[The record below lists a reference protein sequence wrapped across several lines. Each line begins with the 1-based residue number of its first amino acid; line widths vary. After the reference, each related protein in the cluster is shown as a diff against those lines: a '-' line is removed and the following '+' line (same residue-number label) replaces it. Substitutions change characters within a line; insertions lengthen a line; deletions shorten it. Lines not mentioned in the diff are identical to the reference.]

1 MLTSEIPY
9 PSDAEAIAAIIEI
22 GKKLYA
28 KGMVASND
36 GNISVRVGKDAV
48 WITPTGVSKGE
59 LVPDILLKL
68 NLAGKIIEGSSK
80 KSTETAMHLRMYK
93 ENGEIRTVVHAHPA
107 FATAFAVAGI
117 PLDTVIYPEAYAVI
131 GKIPISPYATPGTQ
145 EVPDSVAPFARTHNA
160 VLLANHGALTWGKT
174 PKQAWFRMESLE
186 NYARITMY
194 SKYFLGQA
202 NPIPDEKV
210 KEIQIFD

>member
-1 MLTSEIPY
+1 MLNAEIPY
-9 PSDAEAIAAIIEI
+9 PSDAEAIAAIIDI
-22 GKKLYA
+22 GKKLYT

-36 GNISVRVGKDAV
+36 GNISVRVGNNAV

-68 NLAGKIIEGSSK
+68 TLNGEIIEGNTK
-80 KSTETAMHLRMYK
+80 KSTETAMHLRMYT
-93 ENGEIRTVVHAHPA
+93 ENSEIRTVVHAHPA
-107 FATAFAVAGI
+107 FATAFAIAGI
-117 PLDTVIYPEAYAVI
+117 PFDSVIYPEAYAVI
-131 GKIPISPYATPGTQ
+131 GAIPIAPYATPGTH
-145 EVPDSVAPFARTHNA
+145 EVPDSVAPFAKTHNA
-160 VLLANHGALTWGKT
+160 VLLSNHGALTWGKT

-202 NPIPDEKV
+202 NPIPEEKI

>member
-68 NLAGKIIEGSSK
+68 NLDGKIIEGSSK

-117 PLDTVIYPEAYAVI
+117 PA
-131 GKIPISPYATPGTQ
+131 
-145 EVPDSVAPFARTHNA
+145 
-160 VLLANHGALTWGKT
+160 
-174 PKQAWFRMESLE
+174 
-186 NYARITMY
+186 
-194 SKYFLGQA
+194 
-202 NPIPDEKV
+202 
-210 KEIQIFD
+210 

>member
-68 NLAGKIIEGSSK
+68 NLDGKIIEGSSK
-80 KSTETAMHLRMYK
+80 KSTETAMHLRRYK

-131 GKIPISPYATPGTQ
+131 GKIPIAPYATPGTQ

-202 NPIPDEKV
+202 NPIPDAKV